1 MSKKIYI
8 TEAQLKKLI
17 TEKLGIAK
25 KVVEISNEIEKYV
38 YTFLDSDS
46 TTEDINIYDDLKLSL
61 KKLFYAT
68 IEEFY
73 SDYEKD
79 KTVYK
84 NGYSYN
90 DKTIYFTFII
100 INNILNMGDNVENTI
115 QHEVEHYWQC
125 KQKGCSLSSPHYQEI
140 TSLINSN
147 NYYIS
152 VIAKLLYY
160 SKKFE
165 IDAQINGAYNQI
177 KNINYINDVDSLFD
191 NTELGMVNNIL
202 LNLKNTVQSWD
213 YSNSNVVYALN
224 FININEKLRSRK
236 NKPFNQKRLINIV
249 NKTIDYFYRKIA
261 KMLALHIEDKKN
273 KNMKILKSN
282 FENGK
287 ITKTE
292 TFL

>member
-125 KQKGCSLSSPHYQEI
+125 KQKGCSISSPHYQEI

-273 KNMKILKSN
+273 KNLKILKSN

>member
-8 TEAQLKKLI
+8 TEQQLKNLI

-25 KVVEISNEIEKYV
+25 KVVEISNQIEKYV
-38 YTFLDSDS
+38 YSFLDC
-46 TTEDINIYDDLKLSL
+46 EDINQNIEICEDLKLSL

-68 IEEFY
+68 IKEFY

-90 DKTIYFTFII
+90 DKTIYLTYVT
-100 INNILNMGDNVENTI
+100 INNVLSIGDNIENTI

-125 KQKGCSLSSPHYQEI
+125 KQKGGSLSSPHYQEI
-140 TSLINSN
+140 TTLSSN
-147 NYYIS
+147 DNPYIS
-152 VIAKLLYY
+152 TIAKLLYY
-160 SKKFE
+160 SKHFE
-165 IDAQINGAYNQI
+165 IDAQVNGAYAQIKNTNIVKSIDDVFNYTELGKVKSILTDIKKSVQSWNYNSYVVAQALNIININKKI
-177 KNINYINDVDSLFD
+177 KNINS
-191 NTELGMVNNIL
+191 
-202 LNLKNTVQSWD
+202 
-213 YSNSNVVYALN
+213 
-224 FININEKLRSRK
+224 
-236 NKPFNQKRLINIV
+236 KPFTKKRLVSIA
-249 NKTIDYFYRKIA
+249 NKTIDYLYVKTV
-261 KMLALHIEDKKN
+261 KMFALYIENEKFKK
-273 KNMKILKSN
+273 LKTLKTN

>member
-1 MSKKIYI
+1 MSKKIYT

-202 LNLKNTVQSWD
+202 LNLKNTVQSSD

-249 NKTIDYFYRKIA
+249 NKTIDYVYRKIA